1 MNGGG
6 QEQDIDFTF
15 DKTNLH
21 REESITDLK
30 VGSIRRLVPIQPDGT
45 EDKSRTAIFIGHTQ
59 LMSPEGP
66 VPIQAALAA
75 NNLAEAMDA
84 FPGAMQKALSVMIE
98 KIQKMQ
104 QQQQTQKKD
113 DSRIIV
119 PGR

>member
-1 MNGGG
+1 MSGGG
-6 QEQDIDFTF
+6 QEQDVDFTI

-30 VGSIRRLVPIQPDGT
+30 VGSIRRLVPINPDGT
-45 EDKSRTAIFIGHTQ
+45 EDKERTAIFIGHTQ

-66 VPIQAALAA
+66 VPIQAALTA
-75 NNLAEAMDA
+75 NNLEEAMDE
-84 FPGAMQKALSVMIE
+84 FSGAMQQALSQMIE
-98 KIQKMQ
+98 KIQQMQ
-104 QQQQTQKKD
+104 QQKTQQKD

>member
-1 MNGGG
+1 MSGGG
-6 QEQDIDFTF
+6 QEQDIDFTI

-30 VGSIRRLVPIQPDGT
+30 VCSIRRLVPIKPDGT
-45 EDKSRTAIFIGHTQ
+45 EDKERTAIFIGNTQ

-66 VPIQAALAA
+66 VPIQAALTA
-75 NNLAEAMDA
+75 NNLEEAMDE
-84 FPGAMQKALSVMIE
+84 FSGAMQQALSEMIQ
-98 KIQKMQ
+98 KIQQMQ
-104 QQQQTQKKD
+104 QQKTKQKD

>member
-1 MNGGG
+1 MKGEG
-6 QEQDIDFTF
+6 QEQNIDFTI

-30 VGSIRRLVPIQPDGT
+30 VGAIRKLIPINPDGT

-66 VPIQAALAA
+66 IPIQAALKV
-75 NNLAEAMDA
+75 NNLEEAMDA
-84 FPGAMQKALSVMIE
+84 FPDAMKQSLSEMIE

-104 QQQQTQKKD
+104 QQKSKKKD
-113 DSRIIV
+113 DSRIII

>member
-1 MNGGG
+1 MNGKG
-6 QEQDIDFTF
+6 QTEAIDFTF
-15 DKTNLH
+15 DRKNLH

-30 VGSIRRLVPIQPDGT
+30 VGSIRRLMPIKPDGT

-66 VPIQAALAA
+66 VPIQAALTA
-75 NNLAEAMDA
+75 NNLEEAMDI
-84 FPGAMQKALSVMIE
+84 FPDAMQKALNEMVE
-98 KIQKMQ
+98 KIQKIQ
-104 QQQQTQKKD
+104 QEQQAKKKD